1 MIYVTHYADYR
12 WTRNHLALI
21 LFILWARKLGVMKE
35 IVPSPYQMK
44 MKKEKEEKGKE
55 SKSKGP
61 EEKPALK

>member
-1 MIYVTHYADYR
+1 MAA
-12 WTRNHLALI
+12 ALI